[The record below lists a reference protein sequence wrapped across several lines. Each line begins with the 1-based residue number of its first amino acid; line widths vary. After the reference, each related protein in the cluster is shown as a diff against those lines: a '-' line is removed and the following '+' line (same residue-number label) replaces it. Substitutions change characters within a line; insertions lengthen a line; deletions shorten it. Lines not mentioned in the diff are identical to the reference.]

1 MINVRDYVILV
12 LFIYIKCEYILDWN
26 KMWSEIYFLKK
37 LFNLLVINVWKK
49 LIFWIIF
56 CVRCYLNICIIYLYN
71 EDFNLIFF
79 DWLRWE

>member
-12 LFIYIKCEYILDWN
+12 LFIYIKCEYILYWN

-49 LIFWIIF
+49 LNILNNILCKVLFE
-56 CVRCYLNICIIYLYN
+56 CLYYL
-71 EDFNLIFF
+71 FV
-79 DWLRWE
+79 

>member
-12 LFIYIKCEYILDWN
+12 LFIYIKCEYILYWN

-49 LIFWIIF
+49 LNI
-56 CVRCYLNICIIYLYN
+56 LNNILCKVLFEYLYYL
-71 EDFNLIFF
+71 FV
-79 DWLRWE
+79 